1 MLVCVN
7 VSNHVCVC
15 MCVCMCVC
23 VCVCVRERERERQR
37 QTDRQRESSTTQY
50 FQVYFSFLLFT
61 QFPVLWDLKP
71 IQLKQ
76 TLDIQVACSN
86 FQMSDKYEL
95 MAHQHSVEPSY
106 MGKSSQY
113 PAKMALHDRQF
124 VVVGLNLNRV
134 KWQWVRLDLPS
145 FLSCYAE
152 FTV

>member
-1 MLVCVN
+1 MYVCACVCV
-7 VSNHVCVC
+7 HVCVC
-15 MCVCMCVC
+15 MC
-23 VCVCVRERERERQR
+23 VCVCVRERERERDRDRDRDR

-134 KWQWVRLDLPS
+134 K
-145 FLSCYAE
+145 
-152 FTV
+152 